1 MAVFSQELE
10 NVLKDLSDR
19 TETVLT
25 LCNSTRTDLQEVL
38 HKDVH
43 FRNYPY
49 DSLRLF
55 EYISDMERAA
65 LWVITGIEAIRRQNA
80 DLMSAEDMAAAGS
93 ADG

>member
-1 MAVFSQELE
+1 MATFSWELE
-10 NVLKDLSDR
+10 NVLKNLNDL
-19 TETVLT
+19 TESVLP
-25 LCNSTRTDLQEVL
+25 LCSNMRNALQEVL